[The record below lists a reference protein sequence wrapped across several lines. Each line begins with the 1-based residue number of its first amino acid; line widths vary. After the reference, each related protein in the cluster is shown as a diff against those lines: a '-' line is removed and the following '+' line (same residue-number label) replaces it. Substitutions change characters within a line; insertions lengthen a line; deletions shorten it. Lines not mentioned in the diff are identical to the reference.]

1 MKSNVSWML
10 LSIPVNDDTRDLIS
24 SFLFTAGVAGVV
36 DQGDHLDAY
45 FQKEHERRR
54 QEVIAYLQDLR
65 EQGLAAEP
73 DNVTGQAIADQD
85 WNREWKKNYHPVRVG
100 KRLLIRP
107 SWEPVPPDAPAC
119 VIEIDPEMAFG
130 TGTHATT
137 QLCLRLLEDH
147 LRPGQTVLDVG
158 TGTGILAI
166 AAAKLGASRVF
177 AFDVDEVAVETAIK
191 NAQVNQVEQQIIFS
205 VDTMDSFQAPPQPFD
220 WLIANINRDQ
230 IVKMLPAMTR
240 TCNYPMMIILSGIL
254 VEEENLVKEVLHNY
268 NLELCEISS
277 QQEWLACLV
286 SKLS

>member
-1 MKSNVSWML
+1 MKANVTWWL
-10 LSIPVNDDTRDLIS
+10 LSIPVHEDTRDLIS

-45 FQKEHERRR
+45 FQSEHEQRQ
-54 QEVIAYLQDLR
+54 QEVIAYLQDLQER
-65 EQGLAAEP
+65 GWPAEP
-73 DNVTGQAIADQD
+73 EKVTSQAIEDQD
-85 WNREWKKNYHPVRVG
+85 WNREWKKNYHPVRIG

-107 SWEPVPPDAPAC
+107 SWEPVPSDAPEC

-147 LRPGQTVLDVG
+147 LHPGQTVLDVG

-166 AAAKLGASRVF
+166 AAAKLGASRVS

-191 NAQVNQVEQQIIFS
+191 NAQVNLVEQNISFS
-205 VDTMDSFQAPPQPFD
+205 VDTMDSYQVPKQPFD
-220 WLIANINRDQ
+220 WLVANINRDQ
-230 IVKMLPAMTR
+230 IVKMLPTMTR
-240 TCNYPMMIILSGIL
+240 KCRYPMMIILSGIL
-254 VEEENLVKEVLHNY
+254 VEEENLVKEVLYNY
-268 NLELCEISS
+268 NLELCEIAS

-286 SKLS
+286 KKSS